1 MGFDDVAI
9 LNAVGLSLSLQ
20 AVFTRARVELAA
32 LVLQVVHELV
42 NHKARGKGRFI
53 IAVLLVDVDDVVVVV
68 PASNAAI
75 AATAGTFYEEAVGFE
90 LNGGRNLGGR
100 ITGEV

>member
-20 AVFTRARVELAA
+20 AVLTGLRVESAA
-32 LVLQVVHELV
+32 LMLQVVDELV
-42 NHKARGKGRFI
+42 NYEARGKGGVI
-53 IAVLLVDVDDVVVVV
+53 IAVLLVDVDHVVVVV

>member
-1 MGFDDVAI
+1 MSKTPNFPVLQDLSTLDGQPWHTMAEGD
-9 LNAVGLSLSLQ
+9 AVS
-20 AVFTRARVELAA
+20 TRA
-32 LVLQVVHELV
+32 
-42 NHKARGKGRFI
+42 KGGVI
-53 IAVLLVDVDDVVVVV
+53 IAVLLVDVDHVVVVV